1 MNKKVWITVLFVWLI
16 AAVAASALITVSFG
30 STQLGLREVYDIIY
44 DHLFAGDARVNA
56 GVYLKTHLKIVWFV
70 RLPRTLFA
78 MLVGAGLGICGAA
91 MQSLVLNPIAD
102 PYVLGISSGASAGA
116 VSVIILG
123 WFSFLGGYAVIFG
136 ATLGAAA
143 AICLSLS
150 IASLKGRI
158 TSTQLVLAGIAT
170 SALFSAKLT

>member
-1 MNKKVWITVLFVWLI
+1 MNKKVWITVLFVLLI

-78 MLVGAGLGICGAA
+78 MLVTLKIGR
-91 MQSLVLNPIAD
+91 
-102 PYVLGISSGASAGA
+102 ASCRER
-116 VSVIILG
+116 V
-123 WFSFLGGYAVIFG
+123 
-136 ATLGAAA
+136 
-143 AICLSLS
+143 
-150 IASLKGRI
+150 
-158 TSTQLVLAGIAT
+158 
-170 SALFSAKLT
+170 

>member
-1 MNKKVWITVLFVWLI
+1 MNKKVWITVLFVLLI

-91 MQSLVLNPIAD
+91 MQSPMCWAFPPALPPVLPWHCS
-102 PYVLGISSGASAGA
+102 PP
-116 VSVIILG
+116 
-123 WFSFLGGYAVIFG
+123 FSFWQGSGKPPPLPFWE
-136 ATLGAAA
+136 
-143 AICLSLS
+143 
-150 IASLKGRI
+150 R
-158 TSTQLVLAGIAT
+158 
-170 SALFSAKLT
+170 